1 MSLSLSREP
10 TLHEPAPIQTVPA
23 DTVQNDVQKAP
34 PASEKPKYAGSGTHE
49 SPYIVDWDEND
60 PDNPYTWSRRRKWI
74 ITAQV
79 ASGTLSVSF
88 GSSAYSAGIPQTMA
102 DLSVSR
108 EVAVLGLSLYVL
120 GFGLGPLV
128 FAPMSELYGRR
139 IVFLCTYLCFVLM
152 NLGGSLGA
160 NIATLLAC
168 RLLSGIFGASMLTNA
183 GGSVTDVWSPRERGF
198 ATAAYSSATFLG
210 PVFGPIIGGFVS
222 DNPHL
227 KWRFNFW
234 IIIIFSAVSWAVGLF
249 TMSETYGPV
258 LLRRRARKLQKQS
271 GGLVHY
277 MSHYDLTRSTNLLE
291 VLRINFSRPFMFF
304 FTEPI
309 VTLLAVYMS
318 MSYAIMYAFF
328 AAFPIVF
335 QEHRHFTPGEGGL
348 TFLGIGL
355 GTMIGTST
363 VPLQTRFYARAI
375 EKSPTGRAPPEARLP
390 GPMLGAALLPVSLFW
405 LAWTTEPSV
414 HWIVPVLS
422 GIPFGT
428 GIVLILQGIIAYFMD
443 AYGIYF
449 SSAVAAG
456 IVLRSLCAAGFPLFT
471 PPMFDKLG
479 DQWACSVFAFMSLL
493 CMPMPLLFY
502 KYGRQIRGRSKWAY
516 HEPGPDPSA
525 DSSVGHTTVTIG
537 EKRAGNDLEPADA
550 KGAAR

>member
-1 MSLSLSREP
+1 MSSSLYLEP
-10 TLHEPAPIQTVPA
+10 TQQESEHIQTVPIR
-23 DTVQNDVQKAP
+23 DDVDRSLDRP
-34 PASEKPKYAGSGTHE
+34 ENPRYSGSGTSG

-60 PDNPYTWSRRRKWI
+60 PENPYTWSRVKKWM

-79 ASGTLSVSF
+79 SSGTLSVSF
-88 GSSAYSAGIPQTMA
+88 GSSAYSAGIPQAMA
-102 DLSVSR
+102 DLRVSR

-139 IVFLCTYLCFVLM
+139 IVFLCAYLSFALM
-152 NLGGSLGA
+152 NIGGGLGT

-168 RLLSGIFGASMLTNA
+168 RLLAGIFGASMLTNA
-183 GGSVTDVWSPRERGF
+183 GGSVTDVWSPRERGA
-198 ATAAYSSATFLG
+198 ATAAYSYATFIG
-210 PVFGPIIGGFVS
+210 PVFGPIIGGFVAA
-222 DNPHL
+222 DPHL

-234 IIIIFSAVSWAVGLF
+234 IIIIFSAVNWILSLF
-249 TMSETYGPV
+249 NMSETYGPV

-271 GGLVHY
+271 GGIVHY
-277 MSHYDLTRSTNLLE
+277 ISHYDLTRSTNLLE
-291 VLRINFSRPFMFF
+291 VLRINFSRPFVFF
-304 FTEPI
+304 LTEPI

-318 MSYAIMYAFF
+318 MSYAFMYAFF

-335 QEHRHFTPGEGGL
+335 QEHRHFTPGQGGL
-348 TFLGIGL
+348 TFLGIGV

-375 EKSPTGRAPPEARLP
+375 EKSSTGRAPPEARLP
-390 GPMLGAALLPVSLFW
+390 GPMVGAVLLPVSLFW

-422 GIPFGT
+422 GVPFGIGT
-428 GIVLILQGIIAYFMD
+428 VLILQGVIAYFMD

-456 IVLRSLCAAGFPLFT
+456 IVLRSLCAAAFPLFT

-479 DQWACSVFAFMSLL
+479 DQWSCSVFAFVSLL
-493 CMPMPLLFY
+493 CTPMPFLFW
-502 KYGRQIRGRSKWAY
+502 KFGRKIRNKSKWAY
-516 HEPGPDPSA
+516 HEPVPEDATDLPAYATGVTA
-525 DSSVGHTTVTIG
+525 VGK
-537 EKRAGNDLEPADA
+537 EKKDA
-550 KGAAR
+550 EHGDTKAT